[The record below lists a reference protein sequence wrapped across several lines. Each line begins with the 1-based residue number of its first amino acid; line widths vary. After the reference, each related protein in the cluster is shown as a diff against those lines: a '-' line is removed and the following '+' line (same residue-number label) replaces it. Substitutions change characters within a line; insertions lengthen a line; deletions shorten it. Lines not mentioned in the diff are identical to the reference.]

1 MSAFRDGHKD
11 RAFSRFQGEWKRGSG
26 RREGGFWKPRVGVG
40 ENIKEKNVASSVQYS
55 AVLPNEIMVV
65 FLVTDFDSAA
75 WFS

>member
-1 MSAFRDGHKD
+1 M
-11 RAFSRFQGEWKRGSG
+11 
-26 RREGGFWKPRVGVG
+26 GVG
-40 ENIKEKNVASSVQYS
+40 ENIKEKNVASSVQYL